1 MYHHGLVAAEIKI
14 NEELLTQDLNVE
26 EANFL
31 KSRFQLA
38 KAKTLKAVRALVSH
52 CLLEKGGSQEL
63 EKWLD
68 IHNGFLSDITFFV
81 DYTKSFPID
90 EDMDLFRLQ
99 GVTIDTMRIEYLKDG
114 LYNYKQTNKPPRPSN
129 HLDLPQKAEVTQ
141 DVTTSLR
148 GAAAQIEK

>member
-1 MYHHGLVAAEIKI
+1 MAEIKI

-99 GVTIDTMRIEYLKDG
+99 GVTIDAMRIEYLKDG
-114 LYNYKQTNKPPRPSN
+114 LYNHKQMNKPPRLGNNIPPGDDVSN
-129 HLDLPQKAEVTQ
+129 DLSSS
-141 DVTTSLR
+141 SL
-148 GAAAQIEK
+148 GATAQIEK